1 MPMTDEIEALRAINE
16 ILNGLS
22 PDAVARVLKWTA
34 DKHKVSLGGA
44 ATALVP
50 FASPDS
56 APRDKPI
63 AADLPEYFNHAQPR
77 TSSEKALVVAAWLQA
92 VQGSSDFDSGSVNR
106 ELKNL
111 GHPSSNITRDFDDLI
126 GRKPKMVVQTRKS
139 GSSKQARKLYRV
151 THEGLVE
158 VARMRGERPS

>member
-1 MPMTDEIEALRAINE
+1 MTDEIEALRAMSD
-16 ILNGLS
+16 ILDGLS
-22 PDAVARVLKWTA
+22 PDAVARVLKWAA
-34 DKHKVSLGGA
+34 DKHKVSIAGA
-44 ATALVP
+44 STAP
-50 FASPDS
+50 GRIPS
-56 APRDKPI
+56 ADTVARDKPL
-63 AADLPEYFNHAQPR
+63 ASDLPEYFNDAQPR
-77 TSSEKALVVAAWLQA
+77 TSPEKALVVAAWLQA

-111 GHPSSNITRDFDDLI
+111 GHPSTNITRDFDDLI

-158 VARMRGERPS
+158 VARMRGERAS